1 MEPTKGKKY
10 FYIDN
15 NVGNEVFA
23 LLEEVGSEDEADI
36 SDVMNDS
43 DTEFVA
49 EEELEQPHNNFVPES
64 TLVPEANVCV
74 VSDIVPAKSP

>member
-1 MEPTKGKKY
+1 MEPPRGKKY

-49 EEELEQPHNNFVPES
+49 EEEL
-64 TLVPEANVCV
+64 
-74 VSDIVPAKSP
+74 